1 MKNSIILL
9 CLVISAFGYSQDE
22 DVDSTKTKK
31 AKGTMYIGFA
41 GNGNDASNLNRK
53 LKQANL
59 PKLGSFIPEFTVG
72 LNIMGEKYSGDIE
85 VGFLSQTP
93 EKGENELQYRGI
105 NTRLRFHYNLV
116 NEKKVAL
123 TTGLSLA
130 YLGSTYDIYSRNNT
144 IDLNNL
150 EPNDNNGHVNF
161 NNQMLYFGPSI
172 SFYAFRDKWF
182 ALRFNAGY
190 EFGLTRGRYRSDFGS
205 ILNNTNESGSN
216 RFVFGLTLL

>member
-1 MKNSIILL
+1 MKNIIKLL
-9 CLVISAFGYSQDE
+9 CLFVSLVGFCQE
-22 DVDSTKTKK
+22 KVVDSTKTKK
-31 AKGTMYIGFA
+31 VTGTMYIGFS

-53 LKQANL
+53 LKQADL
-59 PKLGSFIPEFTVG
+59 PELSSFLPELTIGINF
-72 LNIMGEKYSGDIE
+72 MGEKYSGDIE
-85 VGFLSQTP
+85 VGFLYGTP
-93 EKGENELQYRGI
+93 EKKENEMQYRGI

-130 YLGSTYDIYSRNNT
+130 YLGSTYDIYSKNNT

-150 EPNDNNGHVNF
+150 VPSNNNGHVNF

-216 RFVFGLTLL
+216 RFVFGITLL